1 MNPFLTHIKLLKNKL
16 TIKIQNLLR
25 NYVWM
30 LGSYFVFF
38 VALGILKAA
47 FPEFEFERY
56 QQNDLILLL
65 DENPWKFVLMAI
77 IFAPLIEEGMFRTL
91 IKPSQNDLI
100 IFLCSW
106 IFVGVISLLPADVFW
121 VVKYG
126 FLILFMILTFLFL
139 KEFIPQNWQIKLCF
153 FLGRHHRFIWILTS
167 LIFGMVHIF
176 NYVEGFQ
183 LDFLLILLIIPRI
196 IAGFFFGKIKIENQ
210 GLFWPII
217 MHAMNNGI
225 VLFFLF
231 PKLL

>member
-1 MNPFLTHIKLLKNKL
+1 MLKHKLP
-16 TIKIQNLLR
+16 IKIQNLLR

-30 LGSYFVFF
+30 LGCYFVFF
-38 VALGILKAA
+38 IALGILKAG

-65 DENPWKFVLMAI
+65 EENPWKFVLMAV

-91 IKPSQNDLI
+91 IKPSQNELI
-100 IFLCSW
+100 FFLCSW
-106 IFVGVISLLPADVFW
+106 IFVGTISFIPADVFW
-121 VVKYG
+121 IIKYT

-139 KEFIPQNWQIKLCF
+139 KEFIPQKWQVKLCF
-153 FLGRHHRFIWILTS
+153 FLGHHYRFIWILTS
-167 LIFGMVHIF
+167 VIFGMVHIF

-210 GLFWPII
+210 GLFWPIT

-225 VLFFLF
+225 VLFVIF
-231 PKLL
+231 PKLFPI